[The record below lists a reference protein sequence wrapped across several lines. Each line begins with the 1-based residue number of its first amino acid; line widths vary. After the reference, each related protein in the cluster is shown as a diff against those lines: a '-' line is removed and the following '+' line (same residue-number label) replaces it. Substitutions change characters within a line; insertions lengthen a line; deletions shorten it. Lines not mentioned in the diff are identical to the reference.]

1 MTRVAPESLAAAV
14 AATNPRLL
22 DILPRF
28 QRHLAAE
35 NKAPRT
41 IKSYSEAVE
50 RLHEYLVAQGMP
62 TTAAGITSEHLEA
75 FLADQLARLR
85 PSSARVRYASLR
97 QFFAYVVKELG
108 EIAASP
114 MATMRPPAVP
124 EAPVPIIT
132 EEKLR
137 VLLKTTERDR
147 DFLGLRDAAIL
158 RLFVDT
164 GARLM
169 EVSDL
174 GTSDVDLDSAVVTF
188 MGKGQRKRVNPLGS
202 KAVRALDR
210 YLSVRD
216 RHPDATSPALWLGTQ
231 GVLSSVGVAEAVKR
245 RGDRAGIGPLHV
257 HQLRHSAAHFL
268 RLNGMDDDSVLRIM
282 GWADRSMLH
291 RYGASAADERAHA
304 SHRRLGLGD
313 RL

>member
-1 MTRVAPESLAAAV
+1 MTRVTPTSLAAAV
-14 AATNPRLL
+14 SATNPTVL

-62 TTAAGITSEHLEA
+62 TTVAGITSEHVEA

-97 QFFAYVVKELG
+97 QFFAYVVRELG
-108 EIAASP
+108 EITTSP

-124 EAPVPIIT
+124 ETPVPVLS

-137 VLLKTTERDR
+137 TLLRTTERDR
-147 DFLGLRDAAIL
+147 DFLGLRDAAVL
-158 RLFVDT
+158 RMFVDT
-164 GARLM
+164 GARLT

-174 GTSDVDLDSAVVTF
+174 ATADVDLDSAVVTF
-188 MGKGQRKRVNPLGS
+188 MGKGRRKRINPLGS

-210 YLSVRD
+210 YLMVRG

-231 GVLSSVGVAEAVKR
+231 GPMTSVGVAEAVKR
-245 RGDRAGIGPLHV
+245 RAERAGIGPLHV

-268 RLNGMDDDSVLRIM
+268 RLNGMDDDSVLRIL
-282 GWADRSMLH
+282 GWSDRSMLH